1 MHEGWAIVQGE
12 RVSFERDR
20 GVSAITVSAEA
31 TYLFVRVPH
40 PENLTAQR
48 QQILNLMREA
58 EIPLFLIKLQ
68 RNGLSFGVDSE
79 HATRACE
86 ILEQGG
92 FRVAL
97 KPRRV
102 MVSIFAQNMREL
114 HGVFARIAEVLYEA
128 GVAIEQMSDAHNR
141 ITCLIEAE
149 RAPLVVERLCEAFG
163 LSPQNIQKTPI
174 PALESKER

>member
-12 RVSFERDR
+12 HVSFERDR
-20 GVSAITVSAEA
+20 GVSAIKVSREA
-31 TYLFVRVPH
+31 TYLFVRAPH
-40 PENLTAQR
+40 AENLTIQR
-48 QQILNLMREA
+48 QQILDRMRNA
-58 EIPLFLIKLQ
+58 EIPLFLIKVQ
-68 RNGLSFGVDSE
+68 RYGLSFAVDSE
-79 HATRACE
+79 HADRACA
-86 ILEQGG
+86 ILEQDG
-92 FRVAL
+92 FRVTV

-114 HGVFARIAEVLYEA
+114 HGVFAKIAEVLYEA

-163 LSPQNIQKTPI
+163 LSPLNLQRLPVAE
-174 PALESKER
+174 PE